1 MFSLENYVDTFQQTK
16 KILTDKVITDAVLN
30 KAAHSFIN
38 AQTIFAKMLVSNM
51 QEVTKY
57 SVDSQASFWFPGKH
71 KK

>member
-16 KILTDKVITDAVLN
+16 KIVTDKVITDTVLN

-38 AQTIFAKMLVSNM
+38 AQTVFAKMLVSNM
-51 QEVTKY
+51 QDLAKY
-57 SVDSQASFWFPGKH
+57 SVDSQASLWFPKSS